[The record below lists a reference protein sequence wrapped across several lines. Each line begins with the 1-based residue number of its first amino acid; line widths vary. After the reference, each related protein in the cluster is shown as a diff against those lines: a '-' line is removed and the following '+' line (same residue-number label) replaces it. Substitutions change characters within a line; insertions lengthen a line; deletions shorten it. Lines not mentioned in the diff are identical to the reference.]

1 MWRVGKVGCDPQ
13 KLNLEAFSRLASHPA
28 KSPLVAIV
36 VKASLEEALA
46 LLIVC
51 CCKQFAVHRDTRLEQ
66 DTVPAL
72 NKFVAYR
79 RNT

>member
-1 MWRVGKVGCDPQ
+1 MGCDPQ

-28 KSPLVAIV
+28 KSPLSGHCCQGFFGGSVGIIDY
-36 VKASLEEALA
+36 
-46 LLIVC
+46 LL